1 MNRVESL
8 VKELQDAYD
17 GEPWYGDSLR
27 QTLDGILDGTDESR
41 LRERPRIPELVAHIT
56 SWIEITN
63 RRLDG
68 EIFEVTDEINFRTPG
83 AWADDLARLDKAHRA
98 LLDRVAKLTDAELDQ
113 KMAGKPHSVEYG
125 VRGVVQHNI
134 YHQGQ
139 IALLR
144 K

>member
-8 VKELQDAYD
+8 VKELRDAYD
-17 GEPWYGDSLR
+17 GEPWYADSLR
-27 QTLDGILDGTDESR
+27 QTLAGVDEAQ
-41 LRERPRIPELVAHIT
+41 LGERPRIAELLAHIT

-68 EIFEVTDEINFRTPG
+68 EIFEVTQEINFRTP
-83 AWADDLARLDKAHRA
+83 ASWTDELARLDAAHEA
-98 LLDRVAKLTDAELDQ
+98 LLGRVAKLSDSDLDE
-113 KMAGKPHSVEYG
+113 KMPGKPHTIEFG
-125 VRGVVQHNI
+125 VRGVVQHCI

>member
-1 MNRVESL
+1 MSRVDTL
-8 VKELQDAYD
+8 TKELEDAYD

-27 QTLDGILDGTDESR
+27 QTLDGIDESR
-41 LRERPRIPELVAHIT
+41 LRERPRIGELLAHIT
-56 SWIEITN
+56 AWIEITN

-68 EIFEVTDEINFRTPG
+68 QIFEVSNDVNFPTAG
-83 AWADDLARLDKAHRA
+83 VWAEELARLDTAHDA
-98 LLDRVAKLTDAELDQ
+98 LLTRVAKLSDGDLDR
-113 KMAGKPHSVEYG
+113 MMPGKPHSVEFG
-125 VRGVVQHNI
+125 LRGVVQHCI

>member
-1 MNRVESL
+1 MNRVDTL
-8 VKELQDAYD
+8 LKELRDAYD
-17 GEPWYGDSLR
+17 GEPWYADSLR
-27 QTLDGILDGTDESR
+27 QTLDGIDDAR
-41 LRERPRIPELVAHIT
+41 LRERPRIAELLAHIT
-56 SWIEITN
+56 SWIEVTN

-68 EIFEVTDEINFRTPG
+68 EVFEVTQEINFRQPA
-83 AWADDLARLDKAHRA
+83 AWADDLERLDAAHKA
-98 LLDRVAKLTDAELDQ
+98 LLARVSKLTDADLDE
-113 KMAGKPHSVEYG
+113 KMAGKDHSVEFG